1 MNEILDTVLVL
12 SFLGMSAIALYC
24 LSKIDD
30 VKEDTTHHDNRPG
43 SYYYESQRAL
53 REKREEAYGNK

>member
-1 MNEILDTVLVL
+1 MNEILVIA
-12 SFLGMSAIALYC
+12 FLIISLTALYW
-24 LSKIDD
+24 LSKLEDE
-30 VKEDTTHHDNRPG
+30 KEDTTHHDNRPG

>member
-1 MNEILDTVLVL
+1 MNEILVIA
-12 SFLGMSAIALYC
+12 FLIISLTALYW
-24 LSKIDD
+24 LSKLEDER
-30 VKEDTTHHDNRPG
+30 EDTTHHDNRPG